1 MRSTATG
8 VASAFGSSSLLM
20 SATNGGEIESCAMS
34 ATKRS
39 AASSCGRE
47 IPVTRRVRSSTP
59 STSVPPL
66 ALANAASS
74 SAS

>member
-20 SATNGGEIESCAMS
+20 SATSGGVIESCVMS

-39 AASSCGRE
+39 AGIQLRE
-47 IPVTRRVRSSTP
+47 RKYR
-59 STSVPPL
+59 
-66 ALANAASS
+66 
-74 SAS
+74 